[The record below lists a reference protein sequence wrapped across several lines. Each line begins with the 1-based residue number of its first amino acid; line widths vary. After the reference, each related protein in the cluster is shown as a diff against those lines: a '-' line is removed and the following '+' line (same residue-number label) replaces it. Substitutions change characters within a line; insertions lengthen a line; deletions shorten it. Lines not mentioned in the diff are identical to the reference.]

1 MCMCTVITV
10 CVCPVK
16 LCNSKNNSKHTH
28 THPPTQ
34 RQCVAYLPTVGTG
47 SILLDCANFQYRWP
61 QLELDENICSIC
73 NFSQKLSNRMLHG
86 MVPWTCATQ
95 KSFVPILRQEQK
107 DARPDR
113 CSARILNVNEML
125 SVAHS
130 RANWPSMFVCLI
142 YAVVVSVERFNM
154 PTRKHTD
161 SMLLMCV
168 VCVYG

>member
-1 MCMCTVITV
+1 MWNYATPKIT
-10 CVCPVK
+10 P
-16 LCNSKNNSKHTH
+16 STHTH
-28 THPPTQ
+28 THPRIGNGLHT
-34 RQCVAYLPTVGTG
+34 YLQWVLR

-86 MVPWTCATQ
+86 MVPWTWATQ
-95 KSFVPILRQEQK
+95 KSFVPIQKQEQK

-113 CSARILNVNEML
+113 HTARILNVNEML

-130 RANWPSMFVCLI
+130 RANWPSMLVCLI
-142 YAVVVSVERFNM
+142 YAVVESVERFNM

-161 SMLLMCV
+161 SMLLVCAS
-168 VCVYG
+168 CVYG